1 MEGKYHKINDAE
13 KNELTKIIKNFLKSI
28 GGIEFAYLHGSFI
41 AEGAFRDIDIALYIN
56 DDNSTDIQFE
66 LQLETT
72 LGNLLVPYPVDIRI
86 LNSSPLSF
94 RYNVIKF
101 GKPLIIMNDN
111 LRTDFEAATFSNYFD
126 FAPFRNVYLKET
138 TGIEL

>member
-13 KNELTKIIKNFLKSI
+13 KNEMAKIIKSFLKSI

-41 AEGAFRDIDIALYIN
+41 AEGSFRDIDIALYLS

-66 LQLETT
+66 LKLETT
-72 LGNLLVPYPVDIRI
+72 LGNLLAPYPVDVRI

-126 FAPFRNVYLKET
+126 FAPFRNIYLKET